1 MSEGNWYNGFSPKER
16 NDKLK
21 VMKGLIRRKELA
33 PAAGPCALCGDP
45 EVPVEY
51 HGEDYGKPYLWM
63 PPALLALCRHCHRDK
78 LHKRFT
84 RHSAWQVFV
93 AHVQRGGYARDL
105 KDPVIKKE
113 LDQCKSLAEKGQ
125 PFSLRALRPYDRIV
139 GSEWFANISIDPE
152 SLNDISSRPLRTAST
167 SRLSAGIARE
177 AMDGAGNIIGPA
189 TAFKESLPQASALF
203 QMSPR
208 QWGYRGD
215 PYLWKEIKERLVGVA
230 CPATQAG
237 LKVIV
242 MVQFEELT
250 GFQVSHQED
259 IYIKRLSHGG
269 MSSGMVCTE
278 FWRESAIP
286 LLCSR
291 MENASFAI
299 EITKGQYMQAICAAG
314 VLTAKS
320 IELLRQLY
328 EDILWQSTALR
339 LAETLG
345 YAGVAPVNSL
355 IGNLGKRIA
364 SHLHLIL
371 PERKNKRPGWW
382 QIVACGEERAEGFT
396 WQLRIEL
403 IDALIEIGVLQVS
416 ESSLYQRRYI

>member
-21 VMKGLIRRKELA
+21 VMNRLIRLKELA
-33 PAAGPCALCGDP
+33 PAAGPCALCADP
-45 EVPVEY
+45 EALVEY
-51 HGEDYGKPYLWM
+51 HGEDYGMPYLWT
-63 PPALLALCRHCHRDK
+63 PPALLVLCRHCHRDK

-84 RHSAWQVFV
+84 RHLSWKVFV

-125 PFSLRALRPYDRIV
+125 SFSLRALRPYERIV

-152 SLNDISSRPLRTAST
+152 SLNDIASRPLRTEST
-167 SRLSAGIARE
+167 SKLSAGITRE
-177 AMDGAGNIIGPA
+177 PIDGVGNTFGQA
-189 TAFKESLPQASALF
+189 TTFKESLTQASALF

-215 PYLWKEIKERLVGVA
+215 PYLWREIKERLVGVA
-230 CPATQAG
+230 CPATQAD

-242 MVQFEELT
+242 LARFEELT
-250 GFQVSHQED
+250 GFQVSHPED
-259 IYIKRLSHGG
+259 IYIERFSHGG
-269 MSSGMVCTE
+269 MSNGMVCTE
-278 FWRESAIP
+278 YWRESAIP

-299 EITKGQYMQAICAAG
+299 EITKDQYIQALCAAG

-328 EDILWQSTALR
+328 EGIDWQSTAPR
-339 LAETLG
+339 LAEMLG

-364 SHLHLIL
+364 SHLNLIL

-382 QIVACGEERAEGFT
+382 QIVACGEERSEGFT

-403 IDALIEIGVLQVS
+403 IDALIEIGVLKVS

>member
-21 VMKGLIRRKELA
+21 VMNRLIRLKELA
-33 PAAGPCALCGDP
+33 PAAGPCALCADP
-45 EVPVEY
+45 EALVEY
-51 HGEDYGKPYLWM
+51 HGEDYGMPYLWT
-63 PPALLALCRHCHRDK
+63 PPALVALCRHCHRDK
-78 LHKRFT
+78 LHKRFI
-84 RHSAWQVFV
+84 RQSAWQVFV
-93 AHVQRGGYARDL
+93 AHVRRGGYAREL

-125 PFSLRALRPYDRIV
+125 PFSLSTLRSYERIV
-139 GSEWFANISIDPE
+139 GSEWFANISIDPD
-152 SLNDISSRPLRTAST
+152 SLNDIASRPLRTQST
-167 SRLSAGIARE
+167 SSLSAGIAHE
-177 AMDGAGNIIGPA
+177 AIDGPGNKIGQA
-189 TAFKESLPQASALF
+189 TTFKESPTQTSALF

-215 PYLWKEIKERLVGVA
+215 PHLWREIKERLVGVT
-230 CPATQAG
+230 CPATPAD

-242 MVQFEELT
+242 LAQFEELT
-250 GFQVSHQED
+250 GFQVSHPED
-259 IYIKRLSHGG
+259 ICIERFSRDG
-269 MSSGMVCTE
+269 MSSGMICAE
-278 FWRESAIP
+278 FWRDSAIP

-291 MENASFAI
+291 MENSSFAI
-299 EITKGQYMQAICAAG
+299 EITKDQYMQALCAAG

-328 EDILWQSTALR
+328 EDILWQSTAPR

-364 SHLHLIL
+364 SHLNLIL
-371 PERKNKRPGWW
+371 PARKNKRPGWW
-382 QIVACGEERAEGFT
+382 QIVACGEERSAGFT

-403 IDALIEIGVLQVS
+403 IDALIEVGVLQVS